1 MQAGRLRY
9 GEMDSRGDFAYTD
22 SMKITMDGPA
32 GVGKSTAARQLAAR
46 LSVRYL
52 DTGATYRAVTLR
64 ALRAGDD
71 LSGTDVMVR
80 HATEMKLEL
89 IDGATSLRVLLDG
102 EDVSE
107 AIRDD
112 AVSQQAHYAA
122 NSPPVR
128 EVLVLR
134 QREMG
139 EALGS
144 FVAEGR
150 DQGTVVFPD
159 ADVKLFLTADPAE
172 RARRRVAEL
181 LSRGQEAKFD
191 DVLASIQTR
200 DDSDRNR
207 AVGPLRRP
215 DDAVVVD
222 TTHLTIEGT
231 VDELVRCVKEYTP

>member
-1 MQAGRLRY
+1 
-9 GEMDSRGDFAYTD
+9 MDTRGGFAYTD
-22 SMKITMDGPA
+22 SMKITIDGPA

-71 LSGTDVMVR
+71 LADTDVMVR

-89 IDGATSLRVLLDG
+89 IDGEASLRVMLDG
-102 EDVSE
+102 EDVSQ

-112 AVSQQAHYAA
+112 AVSRQAHYAA

-181 LSRGQEAKFD
+181 LARGQEAEFD
-191 DVLASIQTR
+191 DVLSSIQTR

-207 AVGPLRRP
+207 AVGPLRQP
-215 DDAVVVD
+215 DDAIVVD
-222 TTHLTIEGT
+222 TTHLTIEG
-231 VDELVRCVKEYTP
+231 VIDELVRRVKENTP